1 MKAEDSNAM
10 RSMEDNLDDV
20 IASLIDWED
29 GGETATASAGAASD
43 ASDESDASPGRA
55 GASSAGQGAGLPA
68 DGQGAEPVILLTER
82 AAREIRRIRAAEAL
96 GEELF
101 LRVAVEGGGCSGL
114 SYKLGFDPA
123 GEEDILS
130 ESEGIAIVVDPRHA
144 IYLTRCEIDY
154 PDGLNA
160 RGFVFN
166 NPNASES
173 CGCGSS
179 FAV

>member
-1 MKAEDSNAM
+1 
-10 RSMEDNLDDV
+10 MEDNLDDV

-29 GGETATASAGAASD
+29 GESEAANPGSVHGIDPVSGHGVDSATDPASD
-43 ASDESDASPGRA
+43 PMPGHAS
-55 GASSAGQGAGLPA
+55 
-68 DGQGAEPVILLTER
+68 EPVILLTER
-82 AAREIRRIRAAEAL
+82 AAREIRRIRAAESL
-96 GEELF
+96 SDDLL

-123 GEEDILS
+123 ADEDIRCESQGLS
-130 ESEGIAIVVDPRHA
+130 IVVDPRHA